1 MTVPDRMDE
10 RLRALRLREA
20 ERMAE
25 GVFTRAVKDGVIAP
39 GRYESEV
46 DSDIRDI
53 ARRVAG
59 PLLGGEGRLVRSGP
73 HTALPT
79 GQAAPDRLIAENDV
93 AVVDLSPL
101 LAAHETSFAQTV
113 VLGDDPRRHRLVEDL
128 RGLFTDGR
136 EAFRSRENITGGQ
149 LHAQV
154 LALAAKAGWELT
166 TWHVGRLTGSAV
178 GDAGDT
184 TREEELIA
192 PHNSTPLRRRDQAGF
207 PAHWVMEIQLVDEHR
222 GFGGTLKQLLDL
234 V

>member
-1 MTVPDRMDE
+1 M
-10 RLRALRLREA
+10 
-20 ERMAE
+20 
-25 GVFTRAVKDGVIAP
+25 
-39 GRYESEV
+39 
-46 DSDIRDI
+46 RDT
-53 ARRVAG
+53 AG
-59 PLLGGEGRLVRSGP
+59 PVVLCEGSSITGP
-73 HTALPT
+73 VT
-79 GQAAPDRLIAENDV
+79 
-93 AVVDLSPL
+93 

-154 LALAAKAGWELT
+154 LAPKAAWELT
-166 TWHVGRLTGSAV
+166 TWHVGRLTGPAV
-178 GDAGDT
+178 GDSGDT

-192 PHNSTPLRRRDQAGF
+192 PHNSKPRRRRDQAGF

-234 V
+234 VWPPGASPDVTPADGGVSARCAHSRHRVNRS